1 MQQFGYHCNT
11 SKINNALMQVRVFME
26 VLLMHDIICLVMNEF
41 NKLDKSSE
49 TKKPRTLNIPLET
62 PFFTDLYS
70 CKLSKK
76 LSKFYFIGSR
86 ALRFLE
92 AHIQRFK
99 EVFP

>member
-76 LSKFYFIGSR
+76 LSKFYFI
-86 ALRFLE
+86 
-92 AHIQRFK
+92 
-99 EVFP
+99 

>member
-1 MQQFGYHCNT
+1 
-11 SKINNALMQVRVFME
+11 MQVRVFME

-76 LSKFYFIGSR
+76 LSKFYFIWSR

>member
-26 VLLMHDIICLVMNEF
+26 VLLMHDIICMVMNEF

-76 LSKFYFIGSR
+76 LSKFYFI
-86 ALRFLE
+86 
-92 AHIQRFK
+92 
-99 EVFP
+99 

>member
-1 MQQFGYHCNT
+1 MQQFRYHCNT

-76 LSKFYFIGSR
+76 LSKFYFI
-86 ALRFLE
+86 
-92 AHIQRFK
+92 
-99 EVFP
+99 

>member
-1 MQQFGYHCNT
+1 MQEFGYHCNT

-76 LSKFYFIGSR
+76 LSKFYFI
-86 ALRFLE
+86 
-92 AHIQRFK
+92 
-99 EVFP
+99 

>member
-62 PFFTDLYS
+62 PFFTDLNS

>member
-1 MQQFGYHCNT
+1 
-11 SKINNALMQVRVFME
+11 
-26 VLLMHDIICLVMNEF
+26 MNEF

-76 LSKFYFIGSR
+76 LSKFYFI
-86 ALRFLE
+86 
-92 AHIQRFK
+92 
-99 EVFP
+99 

>member
-70 CKLSKK
+70 FKLSKK
-76 LSKFYFIGSR
+76 LSKFYFI
-86 ALRFLE
+86 
-92 AHIQRFK
+92 
-99 EVFP
+99 